1 MTRSL
6 FLILAAV
13 FSTFLSGC
21 AGQSRPVAPVVRVAQ
36 LQKGSAVAGDRMT
49 VARTLGPHDLAVLNR
64 LSWGVTPA
72 LAEKAGREGMTAFI
86 AGQLHPGKDDGLP
99 PEIAARIAAM
109 HISQIPSLDLAEAVV
124 QARRGIQTV
133 QDPDQKQAAQ
143 RQLQQQMTELGREAQ
158 EKSLLLDLYSRNQ
171 LLQLTTWF
179 WMNHFNVYLPK
190 ADIRVFLADYEDTI
204 RGHALGRFRDLL
216 AATMHSPA
224 MLLYLD
230 NAQNADKRINENY
243 AREIMELH
251 TLGINGGYTQKD
263 VQELARI
270 LTGLGINQRRMLPN
284 VRPAL
289 RADYQRVGAFE
300 FNPNRHDYGD
310 KLFLG
315 RDIRGNGPGEIE
327 QAIDILANSPATAH
341 FISQELAS
349 FFVADNPPP
358 ALVNRM
364 ADTFTRTGG
373 DIAAVLATC
382 FASPEFDASLGGK
395 FKDPTHYVLSA
406 VRLAYG
412 DKPIVNVQPIR
423 NWLNRMAEPLYGH
436 ETPDGYPITQASWS
450 GPGAMATRFEIARII
465 GSSSAGLF
473 KPDGQ
478 DAVERPAFPQ
488 IQGPLYFDSIRPA
501 LASTTA
507 NALNQAVSPQDW
519 NTLFLSSPDFMHW

>member
-1 MTRSL
+1 MTITRN
-6 FLILAAV
+6 
-13 FSTFLSGC
+13 
-21 AGQSRPVAPVVRVAQ
+21 
-36 LQKGSAVAGDRMT
+36 
-49 VARTLGPHDLAVLNR
+49 LGPHDLAVLNR

-72 LAEKAGREGMTAFI
+72 LADEAGREGMAAYI

-99 PEIAARIAAM
+99 PEIAARIAAL
-109 HISQIPSLDLAEAVV
+109 HISQIPALDSAEAVI
-124 QARRGIQTV
+124 QARREIQMI
-133 QDPDQKQAAQ
+133 QDPDRKQAAQ

-190 ADIRVFLADYEDTI
+190 ADIRVFLADYEDAI
-204 RGHALGRFRDLL
+204 RPHALGKFRDLL
-216 AATMHSPA
+216 SATMHSPA

-230 NAQNADKRINENY
+230 NAENADKHINENY

-263 VQELARI
+263 IQELARI
-270 LTGLGINQRRMLPN
+270 LTGLGINQRPVLPN

-289 RADYQRVGAFE
+289 RADYQRAGAFE
-300 FNPNRHDYGD
+300 FNPNRHDYGN
-310 KLFLG
+310 KAFLG
-315 RDIRGNGPGEIE
+315 RDIRGSGPGEIDE
-327 QAIDILANSPATAH
+327 AIDMLANSPATAH
-341 FISQELAS
+341 FISQQLAT

-364 ADTFTRTGG
+364 AGTFTSSGG

-395 FKDPTHYVLSA
+395 FKDPMHYVLSG

-412 DKPIVNVQPIR
+412 DKPIVNVQPLR

-450 GPGAMATRFEIARII
+450 GPGAMATRFEIARVI

-488 IQGPLYFDSIRPA
+488 IQGPLYFDSIRPT

-507 NALNQAVSPQDW
+507 DALNQAVSPQDW
-519 NTLFLSSPDFMHW
+519 NTLFLSSPEFMHW

>member
-6 FLILAAV
+6 FLLSAAV
-13 FSTFLSGC
+13 FSTLLSGC
-21 AGQSRPVAPVVRVAQ
+21 AGQARPAAPVVRVAQ
-36 LQKGSAVAGDRMT
+36 LQTGSAVAGGQMT
-49 VARTLGPHDLAVLNR
+49 ITHSLGAHDLAVLNR

-72 LAEKAGREGMTAFI
+72 LAGEAGREGMTAFI

-99 PEIAARIAAM
+99 PEIATRIAGLR
-109 HISQIPSLDLAEAVV
+109 ISQIPSLDLAEAVV
-124 QARRGIQTV
+124 EARRGIQMV
-133 QDPDQKQAAQ
+133 QDPGEKQVAQ
-143 RQLQQQMTELGREAQ
+143 RQLQQQMTDLGREAQ

-204 RGHALGRFRDLL
+204 RAHALGRFRDLL

-230 NAQNADKRINENY
+230 NAQNADNRINENY

-270 LTGLGINQRRMLPN
+270 LTGLGVNQRRMLPN

-315 RDIRGNGPGEIE
+315 RDIHGGGPGEIR

-341 FISQELAS
+341 FISQQLAT
-349 FFVADNPPP
+349 FFVADDPPP

-364 ADTFTRTGG
+364 ADTFAKTGG

-395 FKDPTHYVLSA
+395 FKDPMHYVLSA

-412 DKPIVNVQPIR
+412 DKPVVNVQPIR

-436 ETPDGYPITQASWS
+436 ETPDGYAITQASWS

-473 KPDGQ
+473 KPEGQ
-478 DAVERPAFPQ
+478 DAAERPAFPQ

-501 LASTTA
+501 LASSTA

-519 NTLFLSSPDFMHW
+519 TTLFLSSPDFMHW

>member
-6 FLILAAV
+6 FLVSTAA
-13 FSTFLSGC
+13 FATLLLGC
-21 AGQSRPVAPVVRVAQ
+21 AGQAQPARPFARVAQ
-36 LQKGSAVAGDRMT
+36 LQTGAVVAGGQTTITRS
-49 VARTLGPHDLAVLNR
+49 LGAHDLAVLNR

-72 LAEKAGREGMTAFI
+72 LADEAGQEGMAAFI
-86 AGQLHPGKDDGLP
+86 AGPLHPGKDDGLP
-99 PEIAARIAAM
+99 PEIAARIAALR
-109 HISQIPSLDLAEAVV
+109 ISQIPSLDSAEAVV
-124 QARRGIQTV
+124 QARRELQTV

-204 RGHALGRFRDLL
+204 RAHALGKFRDLL

-230 NAQNADKRINENY
+230 NAENADKRINENY

-251 TLGINGGYTQKD
+251 TLGVNGGYTQKD

-270 LTGLGINQRRMLPN
+270 LTGLGINQRPMLPN

-289 RADYQRVGAFE
+289 RADYQRAGAFE

-310 KLFLG
+310 KVFLG
-315 RDIRGNGPGEIE
+315 RDIRGTGPAEIE
-327 QAIDILANSPATAH
+327 EAIDMLANSPATAH
-341 FISQELAS
+341 FISQQLAM

-358 ALVNRM
+358 ALVDRM
-364 ADTFTRTGG
+364 AGTFSRTGG

-382 FASPEFDASLGGK
+382 FASPEFDASLGKK
-395 FKDPTHYVLSA
+395 FKDPMHYVLSS

-412 DKPIVNVQPIR
+412 DKPIANVQPIR

-436 ETPDGYPITQASWS
+436 ETPDGYPITQAAWS
-450 GPGAMATRFEIARII
+450 GPGAMATRFEIARVI

-473 KPDGQ
+473 KSDGQ
-478 DAVERPAFPQ
+478 DAVEQPAFPQ
-488 IQGPLYFDSIRPA
+488 IQGPLYFESIRPA

-507 NALNQAVSPQDW
+507 DALNQAISPQDW